1 MIQYEEQP
9 DDFYF
14 GETPEDNRVGV
25 SLQES
30 ERSLLDA
37 ATRILAAKIT
47 AGQATD
53 PVSAGDIKESVT
65 TAIRMARLIDKTVRA
80 DKER

>member
-1 MIQYEEQP
+1 MTQFEEQP

-14 GETPEDNRVGV
+14 GEQPEDSRVSV
-25 SLQES
+25 SLEGS

-37 ATRILAAKIT
+37 ATRILSAKIAASQT
-47 AGQATD
+47 
-53 PVSAGDIKESVT
+53 PEPISADDIKESVT
-65 TAIRMARLIDKTVRA
+65 TAIKMARFIDKTVRA